1 MGAAFAC
8 ALRAPRQQVKRAA
21 IVGDGKVGL
30 PGAVLSLDLQL
41 SVIALGRDR

>member
-1 MGAAFAC
+1 MGAGFAR

-30 PGAVLSLDLQL
+30 PGPLLSLDLQL
-41 SVIALGRDR
+41 SVVDLGRDR